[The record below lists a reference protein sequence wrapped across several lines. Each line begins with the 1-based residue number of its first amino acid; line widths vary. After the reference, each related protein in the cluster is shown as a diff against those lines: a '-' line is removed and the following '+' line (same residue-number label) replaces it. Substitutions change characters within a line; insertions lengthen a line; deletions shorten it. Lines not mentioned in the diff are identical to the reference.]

1 MRIIIHMDMDHF
13 YTAVEEREH
22 PEFKGK
28 PVIVGADPK
37 EGRGRGVVST
47 SNYEA
52 RKAGVHSGLP
62 ISRAWKLC
70 PQAVYLRPN
79 FPLYIRVS
87 NEIMEIARR
96 HADKFEQWG
105 LDEAFL
111 DISDRVKNYAEAEE
125 LAKRMKREI
134 AEKEEM
140 TCSIGVGPNKLVAKV
155 ASDFH
160 KPDGLTLVREDEVER
175 FLSPL
180 PVRRLLWIGRKT
192 EGKLKTFGINTIGEL
207 ARYDPTVLT
216 ETFGVFGTQMHL
228 MARGIDRS
236 EVETRGEVKS
246 VSHETTFEEDTDDAE
261 MVLRTSDG
269 LSEEVARDIQN
280 QNISFKTV
288 TIKLRYENFE
298 THTSAKTLSF
308 MTNRAQ
314 DIKKTARDLLQPFL
328 NRNKKVRLI
337 GVRVSTL
344 MKGDKQKT
352 LA

>member
-1 MRIIIHMDMDHF
+1 
-13 YTAVEEREH
+13 
-22 PEFKGK
+22 
-28 PVIVGADPK
+28 
-37 EGRGRGVVST
+37 
-47 SNYEA
+47 
-52 RKAGVHSGLP
+52 
-62 ISRAWKLC
+62 
-70 PQAVYLRPN
+70 
-79 FPLYIRVS
+79 
-87 NEIMEIARR
+87 
-96 HADKFEQWG
+96 
-105 LDEAFL
+105 
-111 DISDRVKNYAEAEE
+111 
-125 LAKRMKREI
+125 MKREI
-134 AEKEEM
+134 AEKEAL

-160 KPDGLTLVREDEVER
+160 KPDGLTLVREEEAER

-261 MVLRTSDG
+261 MVLRTSDA
-269 LSEEVARDIQN
+269 LSEEVAREIQD
-280 QNISFKTV
+280 QNLSFKTV

-308 MTNRAQ
+308 MTNRVQ

-344 MKGDKQKT
+344 VKGDKQKT
-352 LA
+352 LV